1 MAFLKRPK
9 AHLHRSPDT
18 CPYMDDYDVQFE
30 SFDKESL
37 MKHSRR
43 LEATI
48 RQALS
53 DGNHDR
59 IGRIVWQLCHDYAY
73 AVHQPH
79 ARNGGLIGLAA
90 AAIALGPEVAR
101 YLKEIVP
108 PVLACFSDQ
117 DARVRYYACESMY
130 NIAKVAKGEILI
142 YFNDVFDAL
151 SKLAADT
158 ELSVKNGAE
167 LLDRLVKDIVSESAA
182 TYASVLAP
190 EAVQEAEGISPQ
202 QSVELPT
209 AFSLPR
215 FIPLLQERINVQNPF
230 ARTFL
235 VSWITLLDQ
244 IPDLELVAYLPS
256 FLGGLLRFL
265 SDSNEDV
272 HTTTKTALDRF
283 LVEIKK
289 IAAVKKDIA
298 ESKKG
303 REVQERKASDSSFAV
318 ESPKPEDAEAEPD
331 PSQSRESREHGTM
344 QTPEPAAPEQLTSMA
359 DVEAASRAS
368 SITAAEDDEMSTTD
382 DEWIPGQDV
391 QIDYQRI
398 LEILVNFL
406 AESREEGIQITTL
419 KWIETFLEIC
429 PEDIL
434 SFTPKLLQQLLPALS
449 HDREQVSSAAHKVNN
464 LLIAYIMSL
473 PEDPSKATHA
483 GTSEAVPAAGPSAT
497 VAGTASIATAFQRSV
512 RETNG
517 TEKRESLSNVKSV
530 RKLETPEPGS
540 APRTPQVSTPEP
552 RATDHVEKPHTDLDY
567 EAAVNALTLQ
577 FLHEHEA
584 TRVAALA
591 WLIMLHRKSPRK
603 ILAIQDA
610 TFPALLKTL
619 SDPAEAVVTRDLLLL
634 SQISK
639 SSDDSYFESFMVN
652 LLKLFCTDRRLLETR
667 GNLIIRQLCLSLSA
681 ERIYRTMANC
691 LERDED
697 DIEFASIMVQNL
709 NNNLITAPELADLRK
724 RLRNLDS
731 RDGQTFF
738 TVLFKAWCV
747 NAVATFSLCLLAQA
761 YEQAYNL
768 LQVFCDIEMTVNM
781 LIQIDKLVQLL
792 ESPVFTY
799 LRMQL
804 LEPER
809 HPHLYKCMYGLLML
823 LPQSSAFAALKN
835 RLNSVSAIGYLHIG
849 TRGQGPSTP
858 ASSVTTFGE
867 RQNRL
872 KSREDGGIKWTELL
886 DKFKTTQEKVRRIQQ
901 RQLLNQHGLE
911 DQATPQKETKAV
923 QTAPDN
929 IRPVSGGLRPD
940 SAQSGPI
947 RGHQPQQSTLGQKK
961 GTSSLGRLG
970 GFASGSRSGKTK
982 K

>member
-1 MAFLKRPK
+1 
-9 AHLHRSPDT
+9 
-18 CPYMDDYDVQFE
+18 
-30 SFDKESL
+30 
-37 MKHSRR
+37 
-43 LEATI
+43 
-48 RQALS
+48 
-53 DGNHDR
+53 
-59 IGRIVWQLCHDYAY
+59 
-73 AVHQPH
+73 
-79 ARNGGLIGLAA
+79 
-90 AAIALGPEVAR
+90 
-101 YLKEIVP
+101 
-108 PVLACFSDQ
+108 
-117 DARVRYYACESMY
+117 MY
-130 NIAKVAKGEILI
+130 NIAKVAKGEILV

-182 TYASVLAP
+182 TYASVLLPDAP
-190 EAVQEAEGISPQ
+190 AADSQELSPDH
-202 QSVELPT
+202 STVVPH

-215 FIPLLQERINVQNPF
+215 FIPLLQERINVTNPF

-244 IPDLELVAYLPS
+244 IPDLELVSYLPS

-265 SDSNEDV
+265 GDTNEDV

-289 IAAVKKDIA
+289 IAAVKKGIA
-298 ESKKG
+298 ESRKSRDETPRKPSDHSSWAG
-303 REVQERKASDSSFAV
+303 ESPQTEETETAPVLDRENRESLDHNETSPAPPAV
-318 ESPKPEDAEAEPD
+318 EEDPVD
-331 PSQSRESREHGTM
+331 G
-344 QTPEPAAPEQLTSMA
+344 
-359 DVEAASRAS
+359 AS
-368 SITAAEDDEMSTTD
+368 SVTAAEEDFAEDGAVD
-382 DEWIPGQDV
+382 DEWIPGQDA

-398 LEILVNFL
+398 LDILVTFL
-406 AESREEGIQITTL
+406 AESRQEEIQVTTL
-419 KWIETFLEIC
+419 KWIETFMEIC

-434 SFTPKLLQQLLPALS
+434 SLTPKLLNQLLPALS
-449 HDREQVSSAAHKVNN
+449 HDKDHVSQAANRVNQ
-464 LLIAYIMSL
+464 LLISHIMAL
-473 PEDPSKATHA
+473 PDDPTRSNGGTTAVGGDHAQIASA
-483 GTSEAVPAAGPSAT
+483 GTSSLRPPKEGGS
-497 VAGTASIATAFQRSV
+497 
-512 RETNG
+512 ND
-517 TEKRESLSNVKSV
+517 KRESLGVAKTGS
-530 RKLETPEPGS
+530 RKPPVSDELDEVASRPS
-540 APRTPQVSTPEP
+540 QVSTPEP
-552 RATDHVEKPHTDLDY
+552 PILAEDTKEEVPEDALQVPDLDY
-567 EAAVNALTLQ
+567 EAAVSALTLQ

-639 SSDDSYFESFMVN
+639 SSDDSYFTSFMVN

-681 ERIYRTMANC
+681 ERIYRTMADC
-691 LERDED
+691 LEREED
-697 DIEFASIMVQNL
+697 DVEFASIMVQNL

-747 NAVATFSLCLLAQA
+747 NSVATFSLCLLAQA

-768 LQVFCDIEMTVNM
+768 LQIFCEIEMTVNM

-809 HPHLYKCMYGLLML
+809 HPNLYKCMYGLLML

-849 TRGQGPSTP
+849 TRGAPTTTP
-858 ASSVTTFGE
+858 SSVSTFE

-872 KSREDGGIKWTELL
+872 KSREEGGIKWTELL
-886 DKFKTTQEKVRRIQQ
+886 EKFRATQEKVRRGQQ
-901 RQLLNQHGLE
+901 RALMQSHGLDDSQGSPLVSSRRE
-911 DQATPQKETKAV
+911 DRSSFGVANPMPA
-923 QTAPDN
+923 N
-929 IRPVSGGLRPD
+929 IERPTGRFSPAAGAQRGGNQGPAAGGSGH
-940 SAQSGPI
+940 S
-947 RGHQPQQSTLGQKK
+947 K
-961 GTSSLGRLG
+961 GKSSLGNLG
-970 GFASGSRSGKTK
+970 RFTGGVARGVTGAAKGKK
-982 K
+982 